1 MRKIIFLLVIF
12 CVAFMTLQSAYT
24 DTIVSSGISSTYKR
38 LMFVQFDSLTT
49 TLKPIWMGNQAVSP
63 LEISTTQLSLND
75 ANELHF
81 RDDATYLY
89 SADSNDLSVVAAADL
104 TLSATNLYLGSA
116 SNHIKSNTL
125 TLAAN
130 LICVNATA
138 SGDLAVTDDVTADSV
153 YVRTL
158 EVTET
163 TTLTGNV
170 TSSGTI
176 TGNVTGN
183 LAGNVT
189 ASSGTSTFTAIT
201 STGTGTFPTVVC
213 TTATISGNST
223 VAGTQLVTG
232 VLTNTDGIVANGYIT
247 SDKVDEISGSGNGV
261 TVDGLLLIDGDIQLN
276 NDNYISFDDDDN
288 SRIFSDTADEI
299 DVNIGGAT
307 DFTFSANVLTAISG
321 SSILSNTISET
332 TSETGVTLDGCL
344 MEEKESIYNFY
355 SPSGKYVAFT
365 ASDVAESTDPSSHGL
380 TDSDD
385 LYIAGIFEV
394 DGYTYLDGLVTC
406 ASTVTTAG
414 LSFSGNNP
422 EVSPT
427 AQESADGKN
436 FIIHGGDGSA
446 NGGDL
451 FLDGGAATTD
461 GDVLLGDRDGNVS
474 INSALLFP
482 EGKELTCDGDGIP
495 ANITETINY
504 INATKADTITVADG
518 VEGQTICFVTMTNST
533 AFSIAIQPASC
544 GWDTETVLDSKTSAC
559 ELIFHTSNWYIK
571 SITD

>member
-183 LAGNVT
+183 LTGNVT

-307 DFTFSANVLTAISG
+307 DFTFSANVLTAIDG
-321 SSILSNTISET
+321 SSIKSNILSESKADE
-332 TSETGVTLDGCL
+332 GVTLEGCVF
-344 MEEKESIYNFY
+344 EEKPDQYNILA
-355 SPSGKYVAFT
+355 PSGKYISIKD
-365 ASDVAESTDPSSHGL
+365 SDDTGGTSHGL
-380 TDSDD
+380 TDRDD
-385 LYIAGIFEV
+385 VYIEGLLEV
-394 DGYTYLDGLVTC
+394 DSKAWLDGAL
-406 ASTVTTAG
+406 TVAGTTTLAT
-414 LSFSGNNP
+414 LEFSGNNP

>member
-49 TLKPIWMGNQAVSP
+49 ILKPIWMGNQAVSP

-183 LAGNVT
+183 LTGNVT

-276 NDNYISFDDDDN
+276 NANYISFDDDDN

-321 SSILSNTISET
+321 SSIACNTISET
-332 TSETGVTLDGCL
+332 TSNAGVTVDGMRIEQKASIQSFLPSTDIYTAFCPDDTTSNPTSHSLTDKDDVYIGGILEVDSKAWLDGAL
-344 MEEKESIYNFY
+344 T
-355 SPSGKYVAFT
+355 VA
-365 ASDVAESTDPSSHGL
+365 G
-380 TDSDD
+380 
-385 LYIAGIFEV
+385 
-394 DGYTYLDGLVTC
+394 
-406 ASTVTTAG
+406 TTTLAT
-414 LSFSGNNP
+414 LEFSGNNP

>member
-1 MRKIIFLLVIF
+1 
-12 CVAFMTLQSAYT
+12 
-24 DTIVSSGISSTYKR
+24 
-38 LMFVQFDSLTT
+38 
-49 TLKPIWMGNQAVSP
+49 
-63 LEISTTQLSLND
+63 
-75 ANELHF
+75 
-81 RDDATYLY
+81 
-89 SADSNDLSVVAAADL
+89 VVAAADL

-183 LAGNVT
+183 LTGNVT

-276 NDNYISFDDDDN
+276 NANYISFDDDDN

-321 SSILSNTISET
+321 SSIACNTISET
-332 TSETGVTLDGCL
+332 TSNAGVTVDGMRIEQKASIQSFLPSTDIYTAFCPDDTTSNPTSHSLTDKDDVYIGGILEVDSKAWLDGAL
-344 MEEKESIYNFY
+344 T
-355 SPSGKYVAFT
+355 VA
-365 ASDVAESTDPSSHGL
+365 G
-380 TDSDD
+380 
-385 LYIAGIFEV
+385 
-394 DGYTYLDGLVTC
+394 
-406 ASTVTTAG
+406 TTTLAT
-414 LSFSGNNP
+414 LEFSGNNP

>member
-49 TLKPIWMGNQAVSP
+49 ILKPIWMGNQAVSP

-183 LAGNVT
+183 LTGNVT

-307 DFTFSANVLTAISG
+307 DFTFSANVLTAIDG
-321 SSILSNTISET
+321 SSIKSNILSESKADE
-332 TSETGVTLDGCL
+332 GVTLEGCVF
-344 MEEKESIYNFY
+344 EEKPDQYNILA
-355 SPSGKYVAFT
+355 PSGKYISIKD
-365 ASDVAESTDPSSHGL
+365 SDDTGGTSHGL
-380 TDSDD
+380 TDRDD
-385 LYIAGIFEV
+385 VYIEGLLEV
-394 DGYTYLDGLVTC
+394 DSKAWLDGAL
-406 ASTVTTAG
+406 TVAGTTTLAT
-414 LSFSGNNP
+414 LEFSGNNP

-544 GWDTETVLDSKTSAC
+544 GWDTETILDSKTSAC